1 MSENVIDVRIFSL
14 DQCFDGITRIDHDMQ
29 TVTPQPE
36 NEFSDW
42 TRLIKRF
49 SAVNCYAVIVDLIS
63 DDFADYCGDRNKSAI
78 PTFVGLRNVASSYL
92 QSVEEGIVCW
102 MFRGLEQ
109 AEPQARFAPNPNRVF
124 RYRTI
129 RPPRRVDSTS
139 ITYQVA
145 F

>member
-36 NEFSDW
+36 NEFCDW

-49 SAVNCYAVIVDLIS
+49 SAENCYAVIVDLIS

-92 QSVEEGIVCW
+92 QCDEGKRK
-102 MFRGLEQ
+102 FR
-109 AEPQARFAPNPNRVF
+109 
-124 RYRTI
+124 
-129 RPPRRVDSTS
+129 
-139 ITYQVA
+139 
-145 F
+145 